1 MEGRQ
6 GKKGERL
13 QYMPGILDFLQRR
26 RDEYLVYWM
35 LLEKKIKIHKASE
48 VTKLNGGVRAESGFE

>member
-1 MEGRQ
+1 
-6 GKKGERL
+6 
-13 QYMPGILDFLQRR
+13 MPGILDFLQRR